1 MNTRFGTIK
10 LAIEKNSLIEY
21 SILAGITI
29 IAMALRF
36 YKLGEWSFWGDEVF
50 SISGRPDGFFL
61 SLSVRLIQLT
71 INWLGISEWS
81 ARLVPAIIGTVSI
94 PLLYFPVRKQ
104 FGIWVGLLFASML
117 AVSPWHLYWSQN
129 ARFYVLLLLLYTFTL
144 LAFYIGIEEDKP
156 WYIVA
161 SLVLFGLAVQE
172 RLMALM
178 FILIAVVYLVCIKLL
193 RFDKP
198 VGLNRRN
205 VLIFFVPIVVL
216 GLWFAFP
223 FLRDLPGW
231 IAGFGRINN
240 NPIWILSGT
249 FFYITLPVVFLAG
262 AGMIYYLLEKNRG
275 VLFFCLAGLIPLI
288 VIVILSV
295 VQYTANRYAFIAL
308 TSWLILASIGLYGLA
323 SLLSGRAIIFS
334 VAIYLLIL
342 GTAFSD
348 SILYYQYQN
357 GNRDNWKAAY
367 NYIQQHKGSNDLV
380 VSGTPQVGSYYLKD
394 QVIGYPY
401 LSPDELKRY
410 DRIWLVEDL
419 NVKDLYPSQRAWM
432 LDNAQLVAVFDNH
445 VSARTYPMRVYQ
457 YLNKDEESLD
467 Q

>member
-1 MNTRFGTIK
+1 MNTHLGTIK
-10 LAIEKNSLIEY
+10 IAIEKNALIEF
-21 SILAGITI
+21 SILAGVTLV
-29 IAMALRF
+29 AFALRF

-50 SISGRPDGFFL
+50 SISGRSDGFFL
-61 SLSVRLIQLT
+61 SLSLQLIQMT

-81 ARLVPAIIGTVSI
+81 ARLVPAVIGTVSI

-104 FGIWVGLLFASML
+104 FGIWVGFLFASML

-129 ARFYVLLLLLYTFTL
+129 ARFYVLLLLLYTYAL
-144 LAFYIGIEEDKP
+144 LTFFIGIEKDRP

-198 VGLNRRN
+198 AGLNRRN
-205 VLIFFVPIVVL
+205 VLIFFVPIAVL
-216 GLWFAFP
+216 GLWFAFR

-240 NPIWILSGT
+240 NPFWILSGT

-275 VLFFCLAGLIPLI
+275 VLFFCLSGLIPLI
-288 VIVILSV
+288 VIVILSM

-308 TSWLILASIGLYGLA
+308 TSWLILAAIGLYGLA

-348 SILYYQYQN
+348 SVLYYQYQN

-401 LSPDELKRY
+401 LSSDELKRY